1 MDRHHQSPLRV
12 GEPGDRIERGAD
24 ASVRGLF
31 ALTVEQLAQALH
43 VVERFTP
50 VNADTITY
58 RATLTDPIVYT
69 RPFTIE
75 VQFNREA
82 DGELLEVACHED
94 NQDLQHMKDV
104 KDAAEAATKKEN

>member
-1 MDRHHQSPLRV
+1 MSFDLAASGPSSMVKAWLNEA
-12 GEPGDRIERGAD
+12 GEIT
-24 ASVRGLF
+24 SH
-31 ALTVEQLAQALH
+31 ALH

-50 VNADTITY
+50 VNANTIMY

-75 VQFNREA
+75 VQLNR
-82 DGELLEVACHED
+82 DDTGEMLEVACHED

-104 KDAAEAATKKEN
+104 KDAATGLEKK